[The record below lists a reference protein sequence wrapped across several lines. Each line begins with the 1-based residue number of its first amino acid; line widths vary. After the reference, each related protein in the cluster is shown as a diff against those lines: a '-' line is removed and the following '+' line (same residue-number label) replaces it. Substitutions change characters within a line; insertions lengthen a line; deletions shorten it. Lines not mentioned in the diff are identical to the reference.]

1 MTKAMTLMNKP
12 EILSALTTPFGPD
25 GEILYSDL
33 RANMERLEPLVD
45 GIFLAGTTGEFLALT
60 PDEHAKLVEMAM
72 EIFGPER
79 VVVHVGSPST
89 YQSLKLTEASRDLG
103 AKRFAAVT
111 PYYLK
116 ASVDGIVRHW
126 AALKQACGGEFY
138 GYVFPDVAVTDLLPE
153 DLPAVLMSGI
163 DGIKISA
170 TASGRVADYIAAAP
184 DGFKVWSGNDADLP
198 NVLALGGVGTV
209 SGCSS
214 ACPKPW
220 ADFRN
225 AYQAGDVAA
234 LADAQRRIEIIVPA
248 IGPSIAALKTAQDLQ
263 QITGGACRMS
273 IDSADEAAI
282 REALT
287 AAGCL

>member
-1 MTKAMTLMNKP
+1 MNKP

-25 GEILYSDL
+25 GEILFDALKS
-33 RANMERLEPLVD
+33 NMTRLEPLVD
-45 GIFLAGTTGEFLALT
+45 GVFLAGTTGEFLALS
-60 PDEHAKLVEMAM
+60 PAEHAQLVELALSV
-72 EIFGPER
+72 FGPQR

-89 YQSLKLTEASRDLG
+89 YQSLELTRAAGQLG
-103 AKRFAAVT
+103 AQRFAAIT
-111 PYYLK
+111 PYYLR
-116 ASVDGIVRHW
+116 ASVDGIIRHW

-138 GYVFPDVAVTDLLPE
+138 GYMFPDVAVTDLLPA
-153 DLPAVLMSGI
+153 DLPAALTSGI

-170 TASGRVADYIAAAP
+170 TASGRIAEYIAAAP
-184 DGFKVWSGNDADLP
+184 EGFKVWSGNDADLP

-214 ACPKPW
+214 ACPQPW

-225 AYQAGDVAA
+225 AYQDGDEAA

-263 QITGGACRMS
+263 GITGGACRMS
-273 IDSADEAAI
+273 IDPADEAAI

-287 AAGCL
+287 AADCL